1 MKAKWSL
8 LLIVLC
14 LTQAIIGCYEKNNK
28 AKDNMDK
35 EKQYEEACNT
45 AFGKYPET
53 ITYTLGKMTGNNNSN
68 MPQGDTYEN
77 NAYTRFLREK
87 LNVQNIDV
95 FEGNDTDYNNMVVMA
110 MSEKN
115 IPDVMVIDDY
125 KYLKLLVDNDMIEDL
140 TDVYNKCA
148 SDRIQ
153 DIYSGYGQCIF
164 DNVTF
169 NGKLMA
175 LPETNIEYGPN
186 MLWLRKD
193 WMDKLGLDPPKTLD
207 DAEYIIKQFIEKDP
221 GKNGEGNT
229 IGLVCS
235 PEITSEKGYSYMTQ
249 TDIIF
254 ANYNS
259 YPKQWINDKDGN
271 IVYGSVSQESKEALA
286 HMNKLYKE
294 GILDKQFLLRA
305 QNNIQELIING
316 QCGSFF
322 SLWWAP
328 NNPLIDS
335 KKLDKDANWQP
346 YMISTSKDG
355 STSFCSQ
362 NPTDKFIV
370 VRKGYKHPEIVMKI
384 NSVLFNYLRCT
395 DESLDEISKY
405 YKDNV
410 DPTARPLG
418 INVDYK
424 DALIRCY
431 ENITSAL
438 NEKIEP
444 YSLQLIEYSYY
455 EQCKKYLEDTKNSS
469 PENWAAYTSRITA
482 SSLLADAKINK
493 IKGVFY
499 GETEIMSK
507 VWWKLEQLETQAY
520 LKIITGEEPIDYFDK
535 FVDEWY
541 KEGGDKVIQEVS
553 KEVESYDNQSNIK
566 IN

>member
-1 MKAKWSL
+1 MKSRWSL
-8 LLIVLC
+8 LLVLLC
-14 LTQAIIGCYEKNNK
+14 LIQVIIGCSEKDNK

-35 EKQYEEACNT
+35 AKQYEKASNT

-77 NAYTRFLREK
+77 NAYTRLLKEK
-87 LNVQNIDV
+87 LNVQNIDA

-125 KYLKLLVDNDMIEDL
+125 KYLKLLVDNNMIEDL

-148 SDRIQ
+148 SDRMR
-153 DIYSGYGQCIF
+153 DIYSGYGQGIF

-175 LPETNIEYGPN
+175 LPETNIEHGPN

-193 WMDKLGLDPPKTLD
+193 WMDKLGLNPPKTLD

-221 GKNGEGNT
+221 GGNGEGNT

-259 YPKQWINDKDGN
+259 YPKQWIKDKDGD
-271 IVYGSVSQESKEALA
+271 IVYGSVSPESKEALA

-362 NPTDKFIV
+362 NPANKFIV

-384 NSVLFNYLRCT
+384 NSVLFDYLRCT

-455 EQCKKYLEDTKNSS
+455 EQCKKYLEDPKNAS
-469 PENWAAYTSRITA
+469 PEDWAAYTSRITA
-482 SSLLADAKINK
+482 SSLLADAKINR

-499 GETEIMSK
+499 GETETMSK

-541 KEGGDKVIQEVS
+541 KEGGDKIIQKVS
-553 KEVESYDNQSNIK
+553 KEVESYDNETNIK
-566 IN
+566 VN